1 MTGKTHLTGLPNGL
15 QRLITLLKVQ
25 IPLITLGTM
34 IAAIGYAIS
43 HSPRES
49 SDLGIVFA
57 LLGLP
62 VLIFIANRRLISSLT
77 HQYRG
82 RLRWLLIQMIVTSTV
97 GFVLLIYGSMN
108 ISQIKGFQTFLLPGS
123 FIALAL
129 NLLMVLAYM
138 DVKKN
143 VILSKQPVKEDKK
156 TPYTLDRW
164 YRGTARTIVQHYAFV
179 LLFCLHITILLGWLA
194 SGLKLKADL
203 ISLLP
208 DDFPSVQGLK
218 EVQEVFGGIGY
229 LMLVVETD
237 EAEDDR
243 LDTEKK
249 IAIEYETLSDGRI
262 KRHPRLNKSGI
273 VDGTEKVIKK
283 YYYTPMKEGKQI
295 SENGHL
301 KGDGQNGYRFKG
313 DKENNKKIRWEAGLF
328 KTKVFVELLVKG
340 SKSGLEGLK
349 KQLEDQIEEP
359 ETDGSDEDK
368 LKLVRLNE
376 QLCTIEKLERDK
388 SFEGLKGLESL
399 SDIAYCDYKKPIRFL
414 KDNAVLFSDIKDL
427 ALIYARAKRK
437 KREVFSEKIGLHMD
451 LDESKKA
458 EGIDISDIEKKYEDQ
473 DAKNDFISKEGYYL
487 SKNNK
492 VFVVLIKPSKGSLDI
507 NYCKDIY
514 RQVSQ
519 EVELT
524 KAVLKRRNL
533 LHSSLKIGYAGRYKR
548 KPESTALV
556 ESDLELVRL
565 MGFLFIVGLVTLYF
579 RRLNALLLIGLPL
592 GMGIV
597 WTYGITFLHFGYLNI
612 LTGFLSVIL
621 MGLGIDFGI
630 HFLSRYHE
638 ERRKGRSIEDAL
650 YFMLSKTGRASLTAV
665 FTTIA
670 AFLALVF
677 TDFKGFNEF
686 GFIGMMGLVMAYL
699 SIFYGLPGFL
709 VLSERMK
716 TLVFMKLYEWLEDK
730 SVHVT
735 GILMVIGF
743 INAYLIYNY
752 LNENPLK
759 SVFSVPIT
767 YLVIPYLAIL
777 KGIIYLIHRIEERK
791 IKTNLLPIFF
801 KNPRVIMGIVL
812 VVVVISLIGS
822 SQVYFDYNFRKL
834 EGMNLNSHFIE
845 DKTSD
850 LFNLSLTPSVVIA
863 NNKEEERTIYKAFS
877 KIKERQG
884 KNTTIDFVDAF
895 TAYIPENQS
904 EKLELVNGLKEL
916 IGEFRNRA
924 KEDENKNDGEAQK
937 TSQQLNDWEK
947 KYLENVDYIYP
958 EGVPKEISRQFSNG
972 SNKKD
977 TRFFV
982 QIFPI
987 PGLGKDGNK
996 IKAYAREVRGIGVWE
1011 PLSNY
1016 SKRTKIEESEIHKL
1030 IKASKLESK
1039 QGGTG
1044 QILIRREVSAAGEN
1058 LVLADILEL
1067 VEREAPYILATVFIL
1082 TILLLFADFRT
1093 LKGVL
1098 ITFLPLVLGIG
1109 VMVGSMALFDVQF
1122 NILNV
1127 VVLPVIIGIGIDN
1140 SVHLYHRYQD
1150 EGKGSL
1156 FSVLRTTG
1164 IAVTFAS
1171 LTDVLGFGSLMFA
1184 GHKGLNSLGSLAVL
1198 GIGATYLVPMIL
1210 IPAALLMIEKAKRL
1224 NTS

>member
-1 MTGKTHLTGLPNGL
+1 MIGKTHLTVQHSGL
-15 QRLITLLKVQ
+15 QKLISLLKIE

-34 IAAIGYAIS
+34 IAALGYAIS
-43 HSPRES
+43 HSPRET
-49 SDLGIVFA
+49 SDPSIIFILI
-57 LLGLP
+57 GLP
-62 VLIFIANRRLISSLT
+62 ILIFITNRRLISSLI
-77 HQYRG
+77 HQHKSS
-82 RLRWLLIQMIVTSTV
+82 LRWLLTQMIVTSAV
-97 GFVLLIYGSMN
+97 GFVLLIYGLVN
-108 ISQIKGFQTFLLPGS
+108 TSQIKGFQNFLLPGS

-129 NLLMVLAYM
+129 NLLMVFAYRNVRKSM
-138 DVKKN
+138 IYSEQSVK
-143 VILSKQPVKEDKK
+143 QGKK

-164 YRGTARTIVQHYAFV
+164 YRRTARNIVQHYVFV
-179 LLFCLHITILLGWLA
+179 ILLCLHITVLLGWLA

-208 DDFPSVQGLK
+208 DDFPSVRGLK

-249 IAIEYETLSDGRI
+249 INIEYETLGNGRI
-262 KRHPRLNKSGI
+262 KRHPRLNKLGI
-273 VDGTEKVIKK
+273 VDGTEKVVKR
-283 YYYTPMKEGKQI
+283 YYYSPVEKGKQI
-295 SENGHL
+295 NGNGHP
-301 KGDGQNGYRFKG
+301 KGDGQNGYSHKSEEESG
-313 DKENNKKIRWEAGLF
+313 TKVRWEADLF

-340 SKSGLEGLK
+340 KKDGLK
-349 KQLEDQIEEP
+349 DLNEQIEHQIEEL
-359 ETDGSDEDK
+359 EADGSDGSRLTR
-368 LKLVRLNE
+368 LKDR
-376 QLCTIEKLERDK
+376 LCTLEELENDK
-388 SFEGLKGLESL
+388 DFKDLKGLESL
-399 SDIAYCDYKKPIRFL
+399 SDIAYCDFKKPIGFL
-414 KDNAVLFSDIKDL
+414 KDNAVLFSDIEDL
-427 ALIYARAKRK
+427 ALIFARARRK
-437 KREVFSEKIGLHMD
+437 KREVFSEKIGLAMD
-451 LDESKKA
+451 LEDSDEAK
-458 EGIDISDIEKKYEDQ
+458 GIDISDIEKKYEDR
-473 DAKNDFISKEGYYL
+473 DAKNDFISQEGYYL

-492 VFVVLIKPSKGSLDI
+492 VFVILIKPSKGSLDI
-507 NYCKDIY
+507 KYCKDIY

-524 KAVLKRRNL
+524 KAVLKKKNL
-533 LHSSLKIGYAGRYKR
+533 LHSSLKVGYAGRYKR

-556 ESDLELVRL
+556 EKDLELVRL

-579 RRLNALLLIGLPL
+579 RRLHALLLIGLPL
-592 GMGIV
+592 GMGII

-638 ERRKGRSIEDAL
+638 ERKKGRSIEDAL

-709 VLSERMK
+709 VLSEKMK
-716 TLVFMKLYEWLEDK
+716 IHVLKKIYEWLEGK
-730 SVHVT
+730 SVHVI
-735 GILMVIGF
+735 GILIVIGF
-743 INAYLIYNY
+743 INSYLIYNY
-752 LNENPLK
+752 FIGHPLK
-759 SVFSVPIT
+759 SVFSLPIS
-767 YLVIPYLAIL
+767 YLIIPYLLIL
-777 KGIIYLIHRIEERK
+777 KGIIYLINRIEERK
-791 IKTNLLPIFF
+791 IKTNLLPLLF
-801 KNPRVIMGIVL
+801 KKPRVIMGIVL
-812 VVVVISLIGS
+812 VVIVISLIGS

-863 NNKEEERTIYKAFS
+863 NNREEERAIYKAFT
-877 KIKERQG
+877 KIKEKKG

-895 TAYIPENQS
+895 TAYVPENQS
-904 EKLELVNGLKEL
+904 EKLELVNGLKQL
-916 IGEFRNRA
+916 ISEFNNRA
-924 KEDENKNDGEAQK
+924 EEDENKNDGEAQK
-937 TSQQLNDWEK
+937 TSQQLSDWEK
-947 KYLENVDYIYP
+947 KYLKNVDYIYP
-958 EGVPKEISRQFSNG
+958 ESVPEEISRQFSNR

-977 TRFFV
+977 SRFFV

-1011 PLSNY
+1011 SLSNY
-1016 SKRTKIEESEIHKL
+1016 SKRTKVKENEIHKQ
-1030 IKASKLESK
+1030 IKANKLESK
-1039 QGGTG
+1039 EDSTG
-1044 QILIRREVSAAGEN
+1044 KILIRREVSASGEN

-1067 VEREAPYILATVFIL
+1067 VEKEAPYILATVFIL
-1082 TILLLFADFRT
+1082 TILLLLADFRT
-1093 LKGVL
+1093 LKGML

-1127 VVLPVIIGIGIDN
+1127 VILPVIIGIGIDN
-1140 SVHLYHRYQD
+1140 GVHLYHRYQD

-1171 LTDVLGFGSLMFA
+1171 LTDALGFGSLMFA

-1198 GIGATYLVPMIL
+1198 GIGATYLIPMIL
-1210 IPAALLMIEKAKRL
+1210 IPATLLIIEKAKRSS
-1224 NTS
+1224 TS